1 MNHRNILIV
10 IPARGGSKGIPK
22 KNIYPINGK
31 PLILYTIDVALKA
44 ELDGDIVVSTDSDE
58 IASVVN
64 AYTDLVRII
73 KRPEEISGDNAPT
86 ESALLHAL
94 DYMKDVYGKEY
105 SEVITLQA
113 TSPFRKPETLKK
125 FVFEYYSAN
134 DEYDAQLTLTEDR
147 TDFWIKN
154 STGEYERLQK
164 NAPRRR
170 QDREPLYIENS
181 SIYITNVSVLRETK
195 SVLGK
200 RTAGFIIDSD
210 ESLDINEFIDIQLAE
225 LIFLNRSKSRDN
237 ASAIEEDV

>member
-1 MNHRNILIV
+1 MDFRNILIV

-58 IASVVN
+58 IANVVKN
-64 AYTDLVRII
+64 YTDSVEII
-73 KRPEEISGDNAPT
+73 KRPDNISGDNAST
-86 ESALLHAL
+86 ESALLHAI
-94 DYMKDVYGKEY
+94 DYMKDKHGKEY

-113 TSPFRKPETLKK
+113 TSPFRKSETLRK
-125 FVFEYYSAN
+125 FVSEYYSIR
-134 DEYDAQLTLTEDR
+134 DQYDAQLTLTEDR

-154 STGEYERLQK
+154 SAGEYERLQK

-170 QDREPLYIENS
+170 QDRKPLYIENS
-181 SIYITNVSVLRETK
+181 SIYITNVLTLKETK

-200 RTAGFIIDSD
+200 RTTGFIIDPD
-210 ESLDINEFIDIQLAE
+210 ESLDINEVIDIQLAE
-225 LIFLNRSKSRDN
+225 LILKNRLENNDN
-237 ASAIEEDV
+237 TR